1 MKTTHE
7 RWQEHIATLED
18 IKPLVNGMTADEPGA
33 LLLKLLVIIAD
44 TVLNDMPNEPVTIRT
59 QGVVNNESI

>member
-1 MKTTHE
+1 MMKTTHE
-7 RWQEHIATLED
+7 RWQEHMATLED

-44 TVLNDMPNEPVTIRT
+44 IAALCLLL
-59 QGVVNNESI
+59 SIKRHA